1 MAFSPGIS
9 STSRPLVIEIE
20 SDSVCDQAASAFC
33 VSDARDGLRQTA
45 AAAACPIRLDERK
58 QCRQG
63 VSQRIR
69 RFLRGSALARSARE
83 IRPCAPWCPGL
94 VCDRHACAPSA
105 VPPCRADKASSGS
118 WTFSQPPHR
127 LAVLILVPLIAAFL
141 MVTVIGRTGSRRHDW
156 PPLSNEQALSSFRN
170 ENQAREHRQP
180 RALTIS
186 GQVHPC
192 RQSLK
197 GTFITNNRERP

>member
-58 QCRQG
+58 QCRQD

-69 RFLRGSALARSARE
+69 RFLRGSTPARSARE
-83 IRPCAPWCPGL
+83 LARVRQG
-94 VCDRHACAPSA
+94 R
-105 VPPCRADKASSGS
+105 
-118 WTFSQPPHR
+118 TPHGR
-127 LAVLILVPLIAAFL
+127 DGVNIAARL
-141 MVTVIGRTGSRRHDW
+141 EGIAEPGVIGGYST
-156 PPLSNEQALSSFRN
+156 LSGR
-170 ENQAREHRQP
+170 
-180 RALTIS
+180 
-186 GQVHPC
+186 
-192 RQSLK
+192 
-197 GTFITNNRERP
+197 